1 MFDFFEQI
9 EEIQYFLLSLMFR
22 HKLFKNL
29 YDTYLRLI
37 GNVVTA
43 VCQTKLYE
51 KEIVSLSVLVLSSSN
66 YMQLPR
72 NIL

>member
-1 MFDFFEQI
+1 
-9 EEIQYFLLSLMFR
+9 MFR

-29 YDTYLRLI
+29 YDTYLSLI

-51 KEIVSLSVLVLSSSN
+51 KEIVSLSVLLLFYLILIICN
-66 YMQLPR
+66 YQE
-72 NIL
+72 I

>member
-1 MFDFFEQI
+1 
-9 EEIQYFLLSLMFR
+9 MFR

-51 KEIVSLSVLVLSSSN
+51 KEIVSLSVLVLSN
-66 YMQLPR
+66 FNDMQLPR
-72 NIL
+72 NLEQKCENSNAVERRQHMPL